1 MHELEGIAGT
11 TAGRP
16 ATGGTPSGACGADQ
30 EVGTCHTALV
40 RLIQAR
46 GPLTGA
52 EIHEALGGE
61 SFVHWKTTRLAE
73 DLAVRR
79 VGTRYL
85 RLDQRVEGYARLSP
99 SILREFLTYS
109 VVGLAD
115 DPESLEAR
123 AQQIA
128 EHAREVTR
136 AKLELA
142 RGIVTASVEGLGHG
156 PSIRDS
162 LCVLIAGDIVY
173 DMAHDVPRPERSTG
187 RLVRG
192 SDLDIV
198 VVVDD
203 NAPGEL
209 VEELDEAIYRQ
220 KYRTL
225 INPAVREEVDY
236 IVKPL
241 RRLREQTEFDTFK
254 KMVACKILHEGM
266 LLYGSSRLFEAAKR
280 LLLEYGVVERLEA
293 MEAAAV
299 KARAEAEAVLLASG
313 RQALEGDEQYLFYT
327 AEESDEFE

>member
-1 MHELEGIAGT
+1 MDARI
-11 TAGRP
+11 
-16 ATGGTPSGACGADQ
+16 
-30 EVGTCHTALV
+30 V
-40 RLIQAR
+40 RLVEQR
-46 GPLTGA
+46 GPQTGA
-52 EIHEALGGE
+52 EIRDELGDE
-61 SFVHWKTTRLAE
+61 PFAQWKACMLSP
-73 DLAVRR
+73 DLVVRR

-115 DPESLEAR
+115 DPAALQHRAEGIAR
-123 AQQIA
+123 
-128 EHAREVTR
+128 HVREVTR
-136 AKLELA
+136 SKLELA
-142 RGIVTASVEGLGHG
+142 RTVVSAIGAAVATGDRSAAPPGAIAEAAFAEE
-156 PSIRDS
+156 RF
-162 LCVLIAGDIVY
+162 CVIIAGDIVY

-203 NAPGEL
+203 GAP
-209 VEELDEAIYRQ
+209 EELIDEIDEAIYRQ

-225 INPAVREEVDY
+225 INPAVREEIDY

-241 RRLREQTEFDTFK
+241 GRLREQAEFDTFK

-266 LLYGSSRLFEAAKR
+266 LLYGSRELFEAAKK
-280 LLLEYGVVERLEA
+280 LLTAYGVIGRLEA

-299 KARAEAEAVLLASG
+299 SARAEAEATLLATD
-313 RQALEGDEQYLFYT
+313 QAVLEGEELYLFHT
-327 AEESDEFE
+327 AEESEEFE